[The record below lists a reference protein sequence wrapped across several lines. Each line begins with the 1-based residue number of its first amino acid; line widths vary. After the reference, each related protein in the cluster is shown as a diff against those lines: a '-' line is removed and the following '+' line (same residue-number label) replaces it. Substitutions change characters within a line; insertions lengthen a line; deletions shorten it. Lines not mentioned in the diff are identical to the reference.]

1 MVLITI
7 IYLCLGIDS
16 FNMQKEFPNY
26 RRNEDSA
33 LFLLLKK
40 RDKEAFSAIYQ
51 KYHNYLYALAL
62 KYLKSTQM
70 AEDAVQHVF
79 VKLWESTDRIH
90 IEINLKNYLYTMTK
104 NYILNTIRDRKEEIS
119 INYANAQ
126 MDIESHDDIIKQVEE
141 KQLHDLLYQQIDRL
155 PPQKKEV
162 CMRKLKTSD
171 SNQEIAHKMGI
182 SVHTVKSHYQE
193 SLKILRS
200 YFHQIKMLLL

>member
-1 MVLITI
+1 MKT
-7 IYLCLGIDS
+7 
-16 FNMQKEFPNY
+16 
-26 RRNEDSA
+26 A

-51 KYHNYLYALAL
+51 KYHRYLYALAL
-62 KYLKSTQM
+62 RYLKSTQK

-104 NYILNTIRDRKEEIS
+104 NYILNTIRDQKEEIS
-119 INYANAQ
+119 IHYMNAQ
-126 MDIESHDDIIKQVEE
+126 VEFPGHDDIVKKVEE
-141 KQLHDLLYQQIDRL
+141 KQLHELLYQQIDRL

-171 SNQEIAHKMGI
+171 SNQQIADKMGI
-182 SVHTVKSHYQE
+182 SIHTVKSHYQE
-193 SLKILRS
+193 SLKILRT
-200 YFHQIKMLLL
+200 YFHQIKSLLL